1 MDQTKEVR
9 LVPARHYTKRS
20 ERGKLVAAWV
30 SSGLSAEE
38 FAQQCGVSSG
48 TLHRWRRRAGVP
60 RPEVGLVEVPVMAT
74 NGWVAEVSSKLGP
87 VHLSASAPPSWAAA
101 LIQELNRC

>member
-1 MDQTKEVR
+1 MDQTKEVS

-20 ERGKLVAAWV
+20 ERGKLVSAWV

-38 FAQQCGVSSG
+38 FAQQCGISSG

-60 RPEVGLVEVPVMAT
+60 APEVGFVEMPRIAT
-74 NGWVAEVSSKLGP
+74 SGWVAEVPSKFGP
-87 VHLSASAPPSWAAA
+87 VSLSASAPPAWAAA
-101 LIQELNRC
+101 LIQEINRC